1 MGVPDFVLLTANAVV
16 ASMLVNAGLLKIVS
30 PVPLREAV
38 AELAPR
44 PAQLLSTRSVRI
56 TAGVE
61 VVAGLG
67 LLFPVTRVPA
77 AVLAGVFGLV
87 FAAAGVAGRMRHS
100 SVPCGCLGG
109 SSRQTLGLAS
119 VATGAAFAAAA
130 VVNVAV
136 APPAIGATV
145 YVRDAAVGTALLMLL
160 LCLWAHRESVY
171 RLSKPGR
178 RPVRGEVY

>member
-1 MGVPDFVLLTANAVV
+1 MGVPDFVLVAANAVV

-30 PVPLREAV
+30 PVPLRDAI

-44 PAQLLSTRSVRI
+44 RAHLLSARSVRI
-56 TAGVE
+56 IAGVE

-77 AVLAGVFGLV
+77 AVLAGGFGVV
-87 FAAAGVAGRMRHS
+87 FAAAGVGGRIRHS

-136 APPAIGATV
+136 VPPAIGAAV
-145 YVRDAAVGTALLMLL
+145 YVRGAAVGTALLMLL
-160 LCLWAHRESVY
+160 QCLWAHRESVH
-171 RLSKPGR
+171 RLSNPER
-178 RPVRGEVY
+178 RPVGGEVY